1 MTHTVTF
8 GLCQFDH
15 INPTVSVSVI
25 AFNVETDQD
34 NPGQW
39 NQNRK
44 SLYMLHLKSHFIKV
58 SQHSL
63 LN

>member
-1 MTHTVTF
+1 MKIRFIKSVKSQTDYINKMTHTVTF

-34 NPGQW
+34 NPGQ
-39 NQNRK
+39 
-44 SLYMLHLKSHFIKV
+44 
-58 SQHSL
+58 
-63 LN
+63 

>member
-44 SLYMLHLKSHFIKV
+44 SLYMLHLKSHFI
-58 SQHSL
+58 
-63 LN
+63 